1 MDLHSKTRDES
12 GGRIADVHSKTK
24 EAKGMETQEDKEVGE
39 NRGQS
44 LWKDLEGDKVHVCIL
59 FFLYCL
65 QGIPVGLKN
74 SIPLLLTRR
83 SVPYTEQAIFSI
95 ASYPWSMKVF
105 NNFLNFIQAFF
116 LGALGS
122 NCRLSVLAKLWKEKV
137 LDCAYAVFTWH
148 HFVDFFSVYDSLV
161 GRE

>member
-24 EAKGMETQEDKEVGE
+24 EAKGMETQEDKEVEE
-39 NRGQS
+39 NRGRS

-83 SVPYTEQAIFSI
+83 SVPFTEQAIFSI

-105 NNFLNFIQAFF
+105 NNCLNFIQASF
-116 LGALGS
+116 
-122 NCRLSVLAKLWKEKV
+122 
-137 LDCAYAVFTWH
+137 
-148 HFVDFFSVYDSLV
+148 
-161 GRE
+161 